1 MANSQ
6 LSCDWH
12 LELTAAM
19 VPPSVVIKD
28 GVGGRWFAR
37 SFSRSAAAERLVN
50 AIFVEVLTMS

>member
-28 GVGGRWFAR
+28 GGAGGGLPDR
-37 SFSRSAAAERLVN
+37 SPG
-50 AIFVEVLTMS
+50 VLPLSDW